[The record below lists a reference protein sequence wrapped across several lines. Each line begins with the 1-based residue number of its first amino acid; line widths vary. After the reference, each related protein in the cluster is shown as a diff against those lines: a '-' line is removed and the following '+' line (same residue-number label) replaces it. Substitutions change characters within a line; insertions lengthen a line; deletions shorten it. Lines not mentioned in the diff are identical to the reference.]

1 MDRRRRERDGPFC
14 EDKTMWKFTRL
25 SLAALVL
32 AASPSWAAGP
42 DQAPKP
48 VPQPICKKGY
58 VYSPARKKCVKVLSE
73 VVPDADLKAQ
83 GWALAEAGDFDT
95 AIAVF
100 RLVAN
105 QQDPETLNG
114 LGYSNRKL
122 GNLETGIAYYQQALA
137 LDPGYLKA
145 REYLGEGYVIA
156 GKVELARVQLGE
168 IERRCGR
175 TCEEYVE
182 LAQAI
187 ANGGAALEAE

>member
-1 MDRRRRERDGPFC
+1 MRKIF
-14 EDKTMWKFTRL
+14 L
-25 SLAALVL
+25 SIFAMALVAGL
-32 AASPSWAAGP
+32 PAGWAAGP
-42 DQAPKP
+42 GQAPKP
-48 VPQPICKKGY
+48 KPQPVCKKGY
-58 VYSPARKKCVKVLSE
+58 VFSPARKKCVKALSE
-73 VVPDADLKAQ
+73 VVPDGELKAQ
-83 GWALAEAGDFDT
+83 GWALAEAGRFDA

-105 QQDPETLNG
+105 RQDPEALNG

-137 LDPGYLKA
+137 IDPGYLKA

-156 GKVELARVQLGE
+156 GKAALAREQLSE

-187 ANGGAALEAE
+187 AHGGAGLKAE